1 MAEAFLNP
9 RGSLASDTAQSP
21 GPEAKGEL
29 EDAALMPGITIRSLQ
44 FEFLRGFHLGPIDC
58 LLPSAGVTVILG
70 ASGSGKSS
78 LLKLIVGLL
87 RPRSGCIDIAPELLR
102 PDGRPAAAMV
112 FQDYA
117 LYPHLTAEENIVL
130 RFQVNRKQAA
140 VRRTLAEELGQAF
153 EVTHL
158 WKRFPRQLSGGERQ
172 RIAILKALVSGMPL
186 WLMDEPLSNLDA
198 SIRYSVRTAIRHRQL
213 ETRSTLM
220 LVTHDPS
227 DALALGDRLIF
238 LNQGKLMQAGCAED
252 VLRNPATLSVAR
264 GLRIPPPNEFRACV
278 VSEDGSLW
286 ARVGAQPIPAARIP
300 LVCSARLHAEQRLV
314 LVVDVHDTCVLCA
327 DSSNIGFELDAQLKL
342 CEPGLAHDIWEC
354 ATHLGTIRCLVPA
367 GSVVARGQIVR
378 VLLPRG
384 AIRVFDAV
392 TEQALGNVISPSAR
406 SSTAM

>member
-1 MAEAFLNP
+1 MTEAFLDP
-9 RGSLASDTAQSP
+9 RGSLVSDTAQNSSP
-21 GPEAKGEL
+21 QAKGHL
-29 EDAALMPGITIRSLQ
+29 KGATPTPGITIRSLQ
-44 FEFLRGFHLGPIDC
+44 FEFSRGFQLGPIDC
-58 LLPSAGVTVILG
+58 SVPSAGVTVILG

-102 PDGRPAAAMV
+102 ADGGPSASMV

-140 VRRTLAEELGQAF
+140 VRRALATELGQAF

-158 WKRFPRQLSGGERQ
+158 WKRLPRQLSGGERQ

-198 SIRYSVRTAIRHRQL
+198 GIRYSVRAAIRHRQL

-238 LNQGKLMQAGCAED
+238 LDQGKLMQTGCAED
-252 VLRNPATLSVAR
+252 VLRNPAALSVAR
-264 GLRIPPPNEFRACV
+264 GLRIPPPNEFQACV

-286 ARVGAQPIPAARIP
+286 AQVDAQPSPGARIP
-300 LVCSARLHAEQRLV
+300 LLRDAPLRAGQQLV
-314 LVVDVHDTCVLCA
+314 LVADVHDTCVLT
-327 DSSNIGFELDAQLKL
+327 DVSPNTGLELKARPRL
-342 CEPGLAHDIWEC
+342 CEPGLAQDIWEC
-354 ATHLGTIRCLVPA
+354 ETSLGTILCSVPS
-367 GSVVARGQIVR
+367 GSAMARGETVQ
-378 VLLPRG
+378 VLIPYG
-384 AIRVFDAV
+384 AIRVFDTG
-392 TEQALGNVISPSAR
+392 TEQSLGDVISQPR
-406 SSTAM
+406 QHRNTL